1 MRDKMRKLG
10 QAASPNPNNN
20 PPPPPDKKTSFT
32 RKDLTDAISIFK
44 KGLNQAE
51 SIGLVSSPAPSIA
64 SGILSGISGIMIG
77 KPGSSYLEQR
87 FSLGISKSERE
98 QKNSIDKNNLS
109 IVYSSFNSRVLAPA
123 VKAYQCFETLTK
135 YAEELN
141 DGKNLSTL
149 INKSIINNYA
159 TMHSSLVD
167 VGEDHSEAKS
177 ILSLS
182 IEELSDAFEKVKN
195 ISNAQQSIMNQL
207 LLKSSTTSIGVS
219 APTDV
224 DFLENYSISN
234 FPAAI
239 KDALFKIAAEVKT
252 LGVLIDYLRNIVGQ
266 YNSVSSISVPGSSSK
281 TPTTRTPT
289 TQTSNPSGGPSGNP
303 PQVSGPQSNSSSP
316 IISVRGSQNFAQDR
330 SHPNSIQLHGVG
342 ASSNPTFVVFF
353 KDIPGVTFA
362 TAHEALTYF
371 IRNGFLKIN
380 SFSGSS
386 PGSNP
391 GKDAAI
397 AKVRDIISNQNSNNV
412 SLSLAPETRI
422 GGYRLEV
429 SLSNQVAQELSLHSQ
444 DPLFEFVTQS
454 SGKLTVRAGL
464 NNYKIDTGF
473 SKISFTAKDLI
484 NDSSNISKLNR
495 QKILEKI
502 KNE

>member
-10 QAASPNPNNN
+10 QAVNPNPGNN

-32 RKDLTDAISIFK
+32 RKDLTDAISLFK

-51 SIGLVSSPAPSIA
+51 SIGLVSSPAPSVA

-98 QKNSIDKNNLS
+98 QKNSIDKDNLS
-109 IVYSSFNSRVLAPA
+109 IVYSSFNSRVLTPA
-123 VKAYQCFETLTK
+123 ARAYQCFEALTK

-141 DGKNLSTL
+141 EGKKLSTL

-159 TMHSSLVD
+159 TLHSSLVD
-167 VGEDHSEAKS
+167 VGEEHSEAKS
-177 ILSLS
+177 ILNSS
-182 IEELSDAFEKVKN
+182 IDELSDAFEKVKN
-195 ISNAQQSIMNQL
+195 ISNAQQSIINQL

-219 APTDV
+219 APTNV

-234 FPAAI
+234 FPASI
-239 KDALFKIAAEVKT
+239 KDALLKIAAEVKT
-252 LGVLIDYLRNIVGQ
+252 LGMLIDYLKNIVGQ
-266 YNSVSSISVPGSSSK
+266 YNSVSSIPVPGSSS
-281 TPTTRTPT
+281 RTPT
-289 TQTSNPSGGPSGNP
+289 SQTPNAGGGPSSNP
-303 PQVSGPQSNSSSP
+303 PQVPGPPSNSSSP

-342 ASSNPTFVVFF
+342 ASSSPTFAVFF
-353 KDIPGVTFA
+353 KDIPGVTFV

-397 AKVRDIISNQNSNNV
+397 AKVHDIVSNQNSNNV
-412 SLSLAPETRI
+412 SLSLAPEARI
-422 GGYRLEV
+422 GGYKLGI
-429 SLSNQVAQELSLHSQ
+429 SLSNQVAQELSRHSQ
-444 DPLFEFVTQS
+444 DPIFEFVTQS
-454 SGKLTVRAGL
+454 SGKLIVRAGL

>member
-1 MRDKMRKLG
+1 MRDQIKKLG
-10 QAASPNPNNN
+10 QVTNPAPGPNP
-20 PPPPPDKKTSFT
+20 PQQDKKTSFT

-64 SGILSGISGIMIG
+64 SGVLSGISGIMIG

-87 FSLGISKSERE
+87 FSLGILKSKRE

-109 IVYSSFNSRVLAPA
+109 IVYSSFNSRVLSPA

-141 DGKNLSTL
+141 EGKDLSTL
-149 INKSIINNYA
+149 IDKSIINNYA
-159 TMHSSLVD
+159 TTHSSLVD
-167 VGEDHSEAKS
+167 VGEDDSEAKS
-177 ILSLS
+177 ILSSS
-182 IEELSDAFEKVKN
+182 IDDLSDAFEKVKN
-195 ISNAQQSIMNQL
+195 ISNTQQSIINQL
-207 LLKSSTTSIGVS
+207 LLKPSATSIGVS
-219 APTDV
+219 APENV
-224 DFLENYSISN
+224 DFLEKYSISK
-234 FPAAI
+234 FPAGV

-252 LGVLIDYLRNIVGQ
+252 LGMLIDYLKNIVGQ
-266 YNSVSSISVPGSSSK
+266 YNSVSSIPVPGSSSK
-281 TPTTRTPT
+281 AQTPGSSGSPSNSPT
-289 TQTSNPSGGPSGNP
+289 GNP
-303 PQVSGPQSNSSSP
+303 PQAPGSPSNAASP
-316 IISVRGSQNFAQDR
+316 IVSVRGVQNFAPDR

-353 KDIPGVTFA
+353 KDIPGTTFA
-362 TAHEALTYF
+362 TPHEALTYF
-371 IRNGFLKIN
+371 LRNGFLKIN

-397 AKVRDIISNQNSNNV
+397 AKVREIISNQNSNNV
-412 SLSLAPETRI
+412 SLNLLPEPRV
-422 GGYRLEV
+422 GGYRLEI
-429 SLSNQVAQELSLHSQ
+429 SLSNQVSQELSRHSQ
-444 DPLFEFVTQS
+444 DPLFEFITQS